1 MKKTSAAK
9 TTGTSMPTGISYLIG
24 RLDRLL
30 RRRLGE
36 VLSPQGLT
44 VQQYTALAVLGARG
58 QLSNAQLAERSF
70 VTPQTANEM
79 VKGME
84 GRGWIERSPD
94 PGHGRI
100 IHLRLTR
107 TGRTILNKG
116 HLAAAELEQ
125 IMLARMAQKERDLL
139 LGHLRTC
146 SQTLGAMIVEDGE
159 QSI

>member
-1 MKKTSAAK
+1 MKKAVAAERAAASA
-9 TTGTSMPTGISYLIG
+9 PTGISYLVG

-36 VLSPQGLT
+36 ALSPQGLT

-70 VTPQTANEM
+70 ITPQTANEM
-79 VKGME
+79 VKSMDE
-84 GRGWIERSPD
+84 RGWIERSPA

-107 TGRTILNKG
+107 KGRDMLERG
-116 HLAAAELEQ
+116 HAAAAALESK
-125 IMLARMAQKERDLL
+125 MLTGLADNDRDEMHAYLKA
-139 LGHLRTC
+139 C
-146 SQTLGAMIVEDGE
+146 VESLGAMLMDSGH
-159 QSI
+159 

>member
-1 MKKTSAAK
+1 MKKLSAAAN
-9 TTGTSMPTGISYLIG
+9 TGASIPTGISYLIG

-84 GRGWIERSPD
+84 ERGWIERSP
-94 PGHGRI
+94 GHGRV

-107 TGRTILNKG
+107 TGRAILKNG

-125 IMLARMAQKERDLL
+125 FMLAKMPQREREQL
-139 LGHLRTC
+139 LGHLKTC
-146 SQTLGAMIVEDGE
+146 AQTLGAMIVEGGE
-159 QSI
+159 